1 MLQANRFSP
10 LPAAL
15 VLLVAGA
22 AQAQPAAVA
31 PAGAPQF
38 LASAYRDGFQPR
50 ATAFAAESA
59 ALHTAIDTLCEV
71 PAADADAALAAARTQ
86 WQATTTAWDRLAGV
100 AVGPLVKRR
109 ALTALDFNPTRPPLI
124 ERAIGSAPVGAE
136 AMERVGTPA
145 KGIPALEW
153 LLWTRKPAPQSPA
166 CRYTQQ
172 VAIELAREGATL
184 SAGFAELAATD
195 WAADPA
201 RTYLAWQELFNQWL
215 GGFERLR
222 WTQIDKPLKT
232 VETSSAGKAP
242 VFARAASGHAAQS
255 WAAQWEAL
263 RALAGPVA
271 QSLAAGGRKP
281 LADRLTQSVAEA
293 DAAMQR
299 ATPADLPALPAA
311 TRALAGVKKLIE
323 AEVAPALE
331 VVVGFSDGDGD

>member
-1 MLQANRFSP
+1 MSQTNRFSL

-15 VLLVAGA
+15 MLLLAGA

-38 LASAYRDGFQPR
+38 LASAYRDGFVPR
-50 ATAFAAESA
+50 ATAFATESA
-59 ALHTAIDTLCEV
+59 ALNKAVDTLCEGS
-71 PAADADAALAAARTQ
+71 DTDAAAALEAARTQ
-86 WQATTTAWDRLAGV
+86 WRATTSAWDRLAGV

-153 LLWTRKPAPQSPA
+153 LLWTKKPAPQSPA

-222 WTQIDKPLKT
+222 WAQIDKPLKT
-232 VETSSAGKAP
+232 VETSNTGKAP
-242 VFARAASGHAAQS
+242 VFARAVSGHAAQS

-263 RALAGPVA
+263 RSLAAPVA
-271 QSLAAGGRKP
+271 QTLAASGKQA
-281 LADRLTQSVAEA
+281 LAERLTQAVAEA

-323 AEVAPALE
+323 ADVAPALK

>member
-1 MLQANRFSP
+1 MLQTNRFSS

-15 VLLVAGA
+15 ALLLAGA

-38 LASAYRDGFQPR
+38 LASAYRDSFQPR

-59 ALHTAIDTLCEV
+59 ALNQAIDTLCEA
-71 PAADADAALAAARTQ
+71 PAAEAASALAAARTQ

-100 AVGPLVKRR
+100 AVGPLVQRR
-109 ALTALDFNPTRPPLI
+109 ALTALDFNPTRPALI

-153 LLWTRKPAPQSPA
+153 LLWTKKPAPQSPA

-172 VAIELAREGATL
+172 VAIELAREGAAL
-184 SAGFAELAATD
+184 SAGFAERVATD

-255 WAAQWEAL
+255 WAAHWEAL
-263 RALAGPVA
+263 RSLAAPVA
-271 QSLAAGGRKP
+271 QSLAASGQQP
-281 LADRLTQSVAEA
+281 LADRLVQSVAEA
-293 DAAMQR
+293 DAAMRR

>member
-1 MLQANRFSP
+1 MLQTNRFSS

-15 VLLVAGA
+15 VLLLSGA

-38 LASAYRDGFQPR
+38 LASAYRDSFQPR

-59 ALHTAIDTLCEV
+59 ALHKAIDTLCEA
-71 PAADADAALAAARTQ
+71 PAADAATALEAARTQ
-86 WQATTTAWDRLAGV
+86 WQAATTAWDRLAGV

-153 LLWTRKPAPQSPA
+153 LLWTKKPAPQSPA

-215 GGFERLR
+215 GGLERLR

-232 VETSSAGKAP
+232 VETSSTGKAP

-263 RALAGPVA
+263 RALAAPVA
-271 QSLAAGGRKP
+271 QALAADGRQP
-281 LADRLTQSVAEA
+281 LAERLTQSVAEA